1 MTIPT
6 PRRLTQLAALAA
18 MAVVLPLTGAATS
31 QAAWDD
37 FECALPSGTIC
48 ADTRHS
54 LRVSSAYTATGRM
67 VGSGASTTTSATS
80 VVGGLVWGTT
90 YSCAFFDGSR
100 LLYPLIANGSTVSLR
115 VEGTA
120 EFGSGVYG
128 C

>member
-37 FECALPSGTIC
+37 FECALPSGTQC

-54 LRVSSAYTATGRM
+54 LRLVSAYTSTGRM
-67 VGSGASTTTSATS
+67 VGSGASTTGSPST
-80 VVGGLVWGTT
+80 VVGGMVWGTT
-90 YSCAFFDGSR
+90 YTCSFFDGSR
-100 LLYPLIANGSTVSLR
+100 LLYPMIANGSSVTLR